1 MVVQR
6 LGNVIICFPLG
17 RCPTVQQR
25 HARGSEIKAQV
36 RASRRENQPQCAN
49 RFGANH
55 NDPHV
60 ETPRNKSAKFCF
72 RQTEGS
78 DLIYVGFR
86 YNYQHRNHIFSCVER
101 QRDLSTAASVT
112 SCSEQSESSRSIVCH
127 LFCWN
132 FFIWLTDACEQT
144 KVNPLG
150 MMIKMLF
157 I

>member
-6 LGNVIICFPLG
+6 LGNVIICFSLG
-17 RCPTVQQR
+17 CWPTVQQQ
-25 HARGSEIKAQV
+25 HARGSEIKARV
-36 RASRRENQPQCAN
+36 HASRRENQPQCTN
-49 RFGANH
+49 WFGANH
-55 NDPHV
+55 NDPNV
-60 ETPRNKSAKFCF
+60 KTPWNKSANFCF
-72 RQTEGS
+72 CQTEGS
-78 DLIYVGFR
+78 DLIYTGFW

-112 SCSEQSESSRSIVCH
+112 SCSEQSESFRSIVCH

-144 KVNPLG
+144 KVNPLR